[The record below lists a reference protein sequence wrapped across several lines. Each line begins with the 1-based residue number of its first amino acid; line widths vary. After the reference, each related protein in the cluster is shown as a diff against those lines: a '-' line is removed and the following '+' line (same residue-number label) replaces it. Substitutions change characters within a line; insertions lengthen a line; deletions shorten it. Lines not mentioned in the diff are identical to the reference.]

1 MLGTKEVLR
10 KNLLVSKYCDKR
22 GTAVKRS
29 DICGKKLVRFG
40 EEGVTEERTE
50 QGKHRAEARADVS
63 SEASCRLCWDG
74 EAARRRGPASGVHG
88 LKPGARAR
96 SQS

>member
-1 MLGTKEVLR
+1 MLR
-10 KNLLVSKYCDKR
+10 KNLLVNKYCDKR

-50 QGKHRAEARADVS
+50 QGKEGAEGP
-63 SEASCRLCWDG
+63 SEC
-74 EAARRRGPASGVHG
+74 
-88 LKPGARAR
+88 
-96 SQS
+96 

>member
-1 MLGTKEVLR
+1 MFRTKEVLR

-50 QGKHRAEARADVS
+50 QGKEGAEGP
-63 SEASCRLCWDG
+63 SEC
-74 EAARRRGPASGVHG
+74 
-88 LKPGARAR
+88 
-96 SQS
+96 